1 MVVDGA
7 SSEPL
12 GLVQTEIRSA
22 FLLLLHDSATAGF
35 VTMSENLTEFLA
47 AFNQKFMFFLK
58 IVSQSP
64 NCELQFSVCTK
75 IQCLSKV
82 C

>member
-1 MVVDGA
+1 MSIKLKLSEFPRMVVDGA

-47 AFNQKFMFFLK
+47 ALNQKLML
-58 IVSQSP
+58 I
-64 NCELQFSVCTK
+64 
-75 IQCLSKV
+75 
-82 C
+82 